1 MKLSDLIE
9 INTELD
15 KVLTAYQNHR
25 GSDASADEYNS
36 IAIPLAKI
44 VGKTNALI
52 WIHSHNIELE
62 VK

>member
-9 INTELD
+9 INIKLT
-15 KVLTAYQNHR
+15 KVLNAYHKHHNGEQW
-25 GSDASADEYNS
+25 DS
-36 IAIPLAKI
+36 IAKPLAQI
-44 VGKTNALI
+44 IGKTDALI

>member
-9 INTELD
+9 INTELN
-15 KVLTAYQNHR
+15 KVLTAYQNHC
-25 GSDASADEYNS
+25 GGDASIGEYDS
-36 IAIPLAKI
+36 IAKPLAKI
-44 VGKTNALI
+44 IGKTNALI

>member
-15 KVLTAYQNHR
+15 KVLTAYQKHR
-25 GSDASADEYNS
+25 GGEASTGEYDS

-44 VGKTNALI
+44 IGKTNALI
-52 WIHSHNIELE
+52 WIQSHNIELE
-62 VK
+62 IK